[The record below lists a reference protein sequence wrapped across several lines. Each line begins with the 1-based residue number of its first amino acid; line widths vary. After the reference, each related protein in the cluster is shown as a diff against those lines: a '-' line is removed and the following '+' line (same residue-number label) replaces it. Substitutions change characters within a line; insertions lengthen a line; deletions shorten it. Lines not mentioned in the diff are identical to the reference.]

1 MKTYLIKSEGGVMFD
16 YDLKIKGEDSL
27 TKMQKAVGGYIEY
40 VPTPFKN
47 TKVIANEEGL
57 LEKLDSNVIATAIC
71 QRVIV
76 GDVIVQTS
84 NPNVQ
89 DYIIKCSGLS
99 SFYKN

>member
-16 YDLKIKGEDSL
+16 YDLKENGEDSL

-40 VPTPFKN
+40 APTPFEN
-47 TKVIANEEGL
+47 TKVIVNEEGL
-57 LEKLDSNVIATAIC
+57 LEKLDANVIATAIC

-84 NPNVQ
+84 NTSVQ
-89 DYIIKCSGLS
+89 EYIIKCSGLA
-99 SFYKN
+99 SFYQN